1 LETNNSDWSDLKK
14 WGMGIVAAI
23 IILIIGV
30 VINNITESG
39 KDNTEI
45 REVNLTVVGAKA
57 FEDLI
62 SRYNEDVW
70 VYFEAIPENATLI
83 DYKLPV
89 QSELKKY
96 FKKVKFVE
104 RENIESQFGFMQSTE
119 WADSQQIWGTAILV
133 INVAENELVIIQS
146 PINIQRITGIFK

>member
-1 LETNNSDWSDLKK
+1 
-14 WGMGIVAAI
+14 MGIVAAI